1 MEKYRVFAAIV
12 THTYISVDDFG
23 GKLYELDKM
32 TYTIGNFGQFCI
44 NAYLKICR
52 NREIENDLIQAKSQK
67 SPLCAGRTQ
76 NRQAPG
82 RKGSTKHDVAHVTAT
97 FCKIY
102 FGVLKLIHTAT
113 RSYSSI
119 WRHPAAS
126 LCRSNFIG
134 DTS

>member
-67 SPLCAGRTQ
+67 SPLCTVDYLGQRTGEGTPNLRDNQ
-76 NRQAPG
+76 TSVDPTNWTNTHNQKR
-82 RKGSTKHDVAHVTAT
+82 RHNSSGS
-97 FCKIY
+97 
-102 FGVLKLIHTAT
+102 
-113 RSYSSI
+113 
-119 WRHPAAS
+119 
-126 LCRSNFIG
+126 
-134 DTS
+134 

>member
-23 GKLYELDKM
+23 GKLYEWDKM

-67 SPLCAGRTQ
+67 SPLCSEEY
-76 NRQAPG
+76 PM
-82 RKGSTKHDVAHVTAT
+82 
-97 FCKIY
+97 
-102 FGVLKLIHTAT
+102 
-113 RSYSSI
+113 
-119 WRHPAAS
+119 
-126 LCRSNFIG
+126 
-134 DTS
+134 

>member
-67 SPLCAGRTQ
+67 SPLCGGGT
-76 NRQAPG
+76 G
-82 RKGSTKHDVAHVTAT
+82 LD
-97 FCKIY
+97 
-102 FGVLKLIHTAT
+102 
-113 RSYSSI
+113 
-119 WRHPAAS
+119 AS
-126 LCRSNFIG
+126 FMLSQ
-134 DTS
+134 

>member
-1 MEKYRVFAAIV
+1 MEKHRVFVAIV

-67 SPLCAGRTQ
+67 SLLCSLSG
-76 NRQAPG
+76 NK
-82 RKGSTKHDVAHVTAT
+82 RKKVVRLLGPFFTSVSVSIAT
-97 FCKIY
+97 LSK
-102 FGVLKLIHTAT
+102 
-113 RSYSSI
+113 R
-119 WRHPAAS
+119 
-126 LCRSNFIG
+126 
-134 DTS
+134 

>member
-32 TYTIGNFGQFCI
+32 TFTIGNFGQFCI

-67 SPLCAGRTQ
+67 SPLCAGR
-76 NRQAPG
+76 
-82 RKGSTKHDVAHVTAT
+82 STTLAVVGGCFRCH
-97 FCKIY
+97 
-102 FGVLKLIHTAT
+102 G
-113 RSYSSI
+113 
-119 WRHPAAS
+119 AS
-126 LCRSNFIG
+126 HSLLS
-134 DTS
+134 

>member
-12 THTYISVDDFG
+12 MHTYISVDDFG

-67 SPLCAGRTQ
+67 SPLCAVS
-76 NRQAPG
+76 
-82 RKGSTKHDVAHVTAT
+82 GS
-97 FCKIY
+97 
-102 FGVLKLIHTAT
+102 
-113 RSYSSI
+113 
-119 WRHPAAS
+119 AAV
-126 LCRSNFIG
+126 
-134 DTS
+134 